1 MNDSN
6 YLEKAE
12 EFYQKKNFSSSLNI
26 LNSLLTNNFSCFL
39 LKAKNYFEIKE
50 YYLALKNSQE
60 ATNLNPEN
68 LESHQIS
75 TKCYIL
81 MFDFENAE
89 KSLKKCF
96 SLDSKSKTNT
106 KLKNILSNKTKEINE
121 NKKKNKHYEDY
132 IFFMKYLYSQ
142 GLFLNKITINFNNE
156 SNRCVISTEE
166 IKEKEILLRIPLN
179 ALITLDDAQNS
190 DIGKYFDSNLKKMLN
205 GPNHSLLSSFILYEM
220 EKKTNSKW
228 LFYFNF
234 LPSNYNN
241 FPIFFSESEL
251 KHLKG
256 TQFLTIVQNKKK
268 EMKEDYDLLC
278 SKIPYYSN
286 YKYLD
291 FCKVREIVSSRIF
304 GVIIH
309 GKKNDIIAPYADML
323 NHKRPRETHWTYDDK
338 LDSFVVSAISDIK
351 QSNEVFDSYGRK
363 CNSRFLLN
371 YGFTIENNEDN
382 EYKINIELDES
393 CPLFTEK
400 KRDFIILN
408 PKKFVLSKNLNEKN
422 VLNFFAFMR
431 YLVYEKND
439 FKFVN
444 FNNFISIDNER
455 NVMLKLK
462 NIIINELKNY
472 STTLEDD
479 QKYLEQ
485 NKKKI
490 SFNEYNCYI
499 IRIGEKNLLNFYLT
513 LANLCLDLFNKEKNE
528 IYNIINSQKKIFL
541 PYNGYLTELLK

>member
-1 MNDSN
+1 
-6 YLEKAE
+6 
-12 EFYQKKNFSSSLNI
+12 
-26 LNSLLTNNFSCFL
+26 
-39 LKAKNYFEIKE
+39 
-50 YYLALKNSQE
+50 
-60 ATNLNPEN
+60 
-68 LESHQIS
+68 
-75 TKCYIL
+75 

-89 KSLKKCF
+89 KCLKKCF

-382 EYKINIELDES
+382 EYKINLELDES

>member
-12 EFYQKKNFSSSLNI
+12 EFYQKKNFSSSINI

-89 KSLKKCF
+89 KCLKKCF

-190 DIGKYFDSNLKKMLN
+190 DIGKYFNSNLKKMLN

-382 EYKINIELDES
+382 EYKINLELDES

>member
-89 KSLKKCF
+89 KCLKKCF

-190 DIGKYFDSNLKKMLN
+190 DIGKYFDSNLKKRLN

-382 EYKINIELDES
+382 EYKINLELDES

>member
-382 EYKINIELDES
+382 EYKINLELDES

>member
-12 EFYQKKNFSSSLNI
+12 EFYQKKIFSSSLNI

-89 KSLKKCF
+89 KCLKKCF

-382 EYKINIELDES
+382 EYKINLELDES

-472 STTLEDD
+472 STTLEED

>member
-89 KSLKKCF
+89 KCLKKCF

-190 DIGKYFDSNLKKMLN
+190 DIGKYFNSNLKKMLN

-382 EYKINIELDES
+382 EYKINLELDES

>member
-6 YLEKAE
+6 YLEKAV
-12 EFYQKKNFSSSLNI
+12 EFYQKKNFSSSINI

-89 KSLKKCF
+89 KCLKKCF

-382 EYKINIELDES
+382 EYKINLELDES

-462 NIIINELKNY
+462 NIIIKELKNY

>member
-12 EFYQKKNFSSSLNI
+12 EFYLKKNYYSSLNI
-26 LNSLLTNNFSCFL
+26 LNNLLTNNFPCFL

-60 ATNLNPEN
+60 AINLNPQN
-68 LESHQIS
+68 LEPYQIS

-81 MFDFENAE
+81 MFDFENSE
-89 KSLKKCF
+89 KCLKKCM
-96 SLDSKSKTNT
+96 SLDSSSKINT
-106 KLKNILSNKTKEINE
+106 KLKNILNNKIKEINE

-132 IFFMKYLYSQ
+132 LFFMKYLYSQ

-166 IKEKEILLRIPLN
+166 IKNKEILLRIPLN

-190 DIGKYFDSNLKKMLN
+190 EIGKYFDSNLKKMLN
-205 GPNHSLLSSFILYEM
+205 GPNHSLLSSFILSEM
-220 EKKTNSKW
+220 EKKNNSKW

-241 FPIFFSESEL
+241 FPIFYTESEL
-251 KHLKG
+251 KYLKG
-256 TQFLTIVQNKKK
+256 TQFLTIVENKKK
-268 EMKEDYDLLC
+268 EMKEDYELLC
-278 SKIPYYSN
+278 NKIPYYSK

-323 NHKRPRETHWTYDDK
+323 NHKRPRETHWTFDDK

-351 QSNEVFDSYGRK
+351 KSNEVFDSYGRK

-382 EYKINIELDES
+382 EYKINLELDET
-393 CPLFTEK
+393 CPLYAEK
-400 KRDFIILN
+400 KKEFIVIN

-439 FKFVN
+439 FKFMN

-455 NVMLKLK
+455 CVMVKLK
-462 NIIINELKNY
+462 YIIINELNKY
-472 STTLEDD
+472 STTLEED
-479 QKYLEQ
+479 QKYLDE
-485 NKKKI
+485 NKKKM
-490 SFNEYNCYI
+490 SFNEYNCYV

-513 LANLCLDLFNKEKNE
+513 LANLCLELFNKEKNE

>member
-89 KSLKKCF
+89 KCLKKCF

-106 KLKNILSNKTKEINE
+106 KLKNNLSNKTKEINE

-205 GPNHSLLSSFILYEM
+205 GPNHSLLSSFILYEI

-382 EYKINIELDES
+382 EYKINLELDES

>member
-12 EFYQKKNFSSSLNI
+12 EFYQKKNFSSSINI

-89 KSLKKCF
+89 KCLKKCF

-382 EYKINIELDES
+382 EYKINLELDES

-541 PYNGYLTELLK
+541 SYNGYLTELLK

>member
-1 MNDSN
+1 
-6 YLEKAE
+6 
-12 EFYQKKNFSSSLNI
+12 
-26 LNSLLTNNFSCFL
+26 
-39 LKAKNYFEIKE
+39 
-50 YYLALKNSQE
+50 
-60 ATNLNPEN
+60 
-68 LESHQIS
+68 
-75 TKCYIL
+75 
-81 MFDFENAE
+81 
-89 KSLKKCF
+89 
-96 SLDSKSKTNT
+96 
-106 KLKNILSNKTKEINE
+106 
-121 NKKKNKHYEDY
+121 
-132 IFFMKYLYSQ
+132 MKW
-142 GLFLNKITINFNNE
+142 K
-156 SNRCVISTEE
+156 
-166 IKEKEILLRIPLN
+166 
-179 ALITLDDAQNS
+179 
-190 DIGKYFDSNLKKMLN
+190 
-205 GPNHSLLSSFILYEM
+205 
-220 EKKTNSKW
+220 KKTNSKW

-382 EYKINIELDES
+382 EYKINLELDES

-472 STTLEDD
+472 STTLEED

>member
-89 KSLKKCF
+89 KCLKKCF

-382 EYKINIELDES
+382 EYKINLELDES

-462 NIIINELKNY
+462 NIIIKELKNY

>member
-89 KSLKKCF
+89 KCLKKCF

-382 EYKINIELDES
+382 EYKINLELDES